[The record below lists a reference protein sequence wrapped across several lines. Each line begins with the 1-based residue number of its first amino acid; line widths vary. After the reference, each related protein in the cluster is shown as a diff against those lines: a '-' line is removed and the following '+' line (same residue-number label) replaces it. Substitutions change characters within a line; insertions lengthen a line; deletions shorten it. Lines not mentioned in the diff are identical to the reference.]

1 LRETLHWWSILTEPA
16 LGNAGPGAAGVWYAA
31 GRRGGVWGGAVP
43 LPSGGLG
50 AEPPEKFLKTTFA
63 EMPF

>member
-1 LRETLHWWSILTEPA
+1 MRQWGVNNLPEVVAQQRHGRGSNPRPEPA

-43 LPSGGLG
+43 LPSGG
-50 AEPPEKFLKTTFA
+50 F
-63 EMPF
+63 